1 MSEPIAADIEGLLR
15 QAFAPVE
22 PPESLAMRLET
33 TLQELSDLAV
43 EELES
48 WELSSMR
55 DPRNWVRPVVA
66 VAVGTAA
73 GAGAGR
79 AARAQPAPEAAQA
92 RAGRR
97 ARPAHDARRRRRG
110 QATSSRNADPIPGR
124 LRKVISRGWRS
135 RNWPTRI

>member
-22 PPESLAMRLET
+22 PPESLAARLET
-33 TLQELSDLAV
+33 TLQELTDLAV

-73 GAGAGR
+73 GAGLVVLRVRSQHKKQRKHVQGVELAQRTMR
-79 AARAQPAPEAAQA
+79 AA
-92 RAGRR
+92 
-97 ARPAHDARRRRRG
+97 
-110 QATSSRNADPIPGR
+110 ADEVKRVIPKR
-124 LRKVISRGWRS
+124 
-135 RNWPTRI
+135 

>member
-22 PPESLAMRLET
+22 PPESLATRLET
-33 TLQELSDLAV
+33 TLQELTELAV
-43 EELES
+43 EELEG

-73 GAGAGR
+73 GAGLVVLRVRSQHKKQRKHVQGVELAQRTMR
-79 AARAQPAPEAAQA
+79 AA
-92 RAGRR
+92 
-97 ARPAHDARRRRRG
+97 
-110 QATSSRNADPIPGR
+110 ADEVKRVIPKR
-124 LRKVISRGWRS
+124 
-135 RNWPTRI
+135 